1 MDETRPSGIAVPLA
15 LPPAVARIRRRWDL
29 AASLGARPHV
39 TVLYP
44 FLPMVDLAP
53 AVRADLALI
62 ARAVEPFSVRFAT
75 VRRFDGVLWL
85 EPEPAEPFQRLTAA
99 AAARWP
105 DWPPYGGLFDTVIPH
120 LTVVE
125 SESAPLDRLKTA
137 VQAVLPFTSRA
148 THLETWFQDPAGRW
162 RPRWRIPL
170 GCVRP

>member
-1 MDETRPSGIAVPLA
+1 MDVTRPSGIAVPMA
-15 LPPAVARIRRRWDL
+15 LPAAIARIRQRWDL

-44 FLPMVDLAP
+44 FLPEVDLQP
-53 AVRADLALI
+53 AVRDDLAAI
-62 ARAVEPFSVRFAT
+62 AASVQPFSVRFAT
-75 VRRFDGVLWL
+75 MRRFDGVLWL

-99 AAARWP
+99 ATARWP

-125 SESAPLDRLKTA
+125 SESASLDRMETA
-137 VQAVLPFTSRA
+137 VQAALPFTSRA
-148 THLETWFQDPAGRW
+148 AHLETWFQDPAGRW

-170 GCVRP
+170 GGLRP